1 MQMEALECGAASLG
15 MILAYWKKW
24 LPLEQLRIDCGVSR
38 DGSNALNLLKAA
50 RKYGMEAKGFRMEVE
65 RLRTVEA
72 PAILHWNFCHF
83 VVFNGFKGDKV
94 SLNDPA
100 RGRVLVDADEF
111 NRSFTGIVL
120 TFKPGPEFRP
130 SGQRASVLSFVRER
144 MRSAK
149 AALLFT
155 FLTGLLMAFVGLI
168 GPLFS
173 QIFMDDI
180 LSGKNPDW
188 FRFFIG
194 MYAALVLFQLLV
206 QGLQGFR
213 WVVYQ
218 AQLGIEA
225 NTSFMWHVLHL
236 PISFFQQR
244 FAGDLVTRQQSNQT
258 CAANLVQKIAP
269 SVVDISLLLVYL
281 LVMSKYSLTLTAVG
295 ITVAVLNIV
304 LIRYIADK
312 RMNFGRVLER
322 NSGKLSGVTMNSIEG
337 METIKAAGAELGFF
351 QRWAGYFALKLNAEV
366 RQNKIAVYLD
376 ILPQLLQQVSAN
388 VVLVLGAY
396 LILKGELTIGMLT
409 AFQGFMV
416 SFMNPLNKL
425 VDTGQTLV
433 ETRTQM
439 ERIED
444 IYRSKRDV
452 EDSMSAEPIVG
463 TGKLRGKVEV
473 RNVVFGYNPLSAPL
487 LDGLSFTLEPGKSV
501 ALVGAS
507 GCGKST
513 IAKLVSGLYQPWS
526 GEILFD
532 GEPRSAIQ
540 RAVFT
545 NSVAMVDQDIVL
557 FEDSIANNVK
567 IWDRSIEDFAMIM
580 ACRDAQI
587 YTDVV
592 TRSDG
597 FNEKLTEGGSNLSGG
612 QRQRLEIASAL
623 AREPVILIL
632 DEATSALDAETE
644 ERVMQAIRRAG
655 ISLIIIAHRLSTI
668 RDCDEIIVLDKG
680 HVAERGTHKSLMRNN
695 GIYVQLMKN
704 N

>member
-236 PISFFQQR
+236 PIPFFQQR

-258 CAANLVQKIAP
+258 CAANLVQKNRA
-269 SVVDISLLLVYL
+269 
-281 LVMSKYSLTLTAVG
+281 
-295 ITVAVLNIV
+295 
-304 LIRYIADK
+304 
-312 RMNFGRVLER
+312 FG
-322 NSGKLSGVTMNSIEG
+322 
-337 METIKAAGAELGFF
+337 
-351 QRWAGYFALKLNAEV
+351 
-366 RQNKIAVYLD
+366 
-376 ILPQLLQQVSAN
+376 
-388 VVLVLGAY
+388 
-396 LILKGELTIGMLT
+396 
-409 AFQGFMV
+409 
-416 SFMNPLNKL
+416 
-425 VDTGQTLV
+425 
-433 ETRTQM
+433 
-439 ERIED
+439 
-444 IYRSKRDV
+444 
-452 EDSMSAEPIVG
+452 
-463 TGKLRGKVEV
+463 
-473 RNVVFGYNPLSAPL
+473 
-487 LDGLSFTLEPGKSV
+487 
-501 ALVGAS
+501 
-507 GCGKST
+507 C
-513 IAKLVSGLYQPWS
+513 
-526 GEILFD
+526 
-532 GEPRSAIQ
+532 
-540 RAVFT
+540 
-545 NSVAMVDQDIVL
+545 
-557 FEDSIANNVK
+557 
-567 IWDRSIEDFAMIM
+567 
-580 ACRDAQI
+580 
-587 YTDVV
+587 
-592 TRSDG
+592 
-597 FNEKLTEGGSNLSGG
+597 
-612 QRQRLEIASAL
+612 
-623 AREPVILIL
+623 
-632 DEATSALDAETE
+632 
-644 ERVMQAIRRAG
+644 
-655 ISLIIIAHRLSTI
+655 
-668 RDCDEIIVLDKG
+668 
-680 HVAERGTHKSLMRNN
+680 
-695 GIYVQLMKN
+695 
-704 N
+704 